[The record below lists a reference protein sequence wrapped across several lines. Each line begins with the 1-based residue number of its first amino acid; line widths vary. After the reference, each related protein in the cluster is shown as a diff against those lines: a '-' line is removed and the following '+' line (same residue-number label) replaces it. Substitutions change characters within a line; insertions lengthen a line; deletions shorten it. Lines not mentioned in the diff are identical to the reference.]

1 VGYEI
6 ITPAGH
12 VPRDAEILAVLR
24 RDFPDKDFGIHN
36 GTIIE
41 SYRTQPD
48 YKTMLEHS
56 PWYHRTTRAAA
67 LRAVAVTESNDSSDY
82 MARVMSNDV

>member
-6 ITPAGH
+6 ANLAGY
-12 VPRDAEILAVLR
+12 VPGDAEILAVLR
-24 RDFPDKDFGIHN
+24 RDFPGKDFTVHN

-67 LRAVAVTESNDSSDY
+67 SRVVAATESNDSSDY
-82 MARVMSNDV
+82 MARVMSNEV